1 MKKILVII
9 LISISYSVYSQEDS
23 LRVHINRI
31 ILENNKV
38 ESYIDVNDSIDLF
51 IDAIQ
56 QRFGEVEEVDGVYN
70 WSGIELDSLGK
81 GVKITMIHGI
91 WTTKDTQLKF
101 KVCSPEKV
109 GKLKS
114 NEKRGIRIRV
124 YMKEGKEAYKD
135 ALLKK
140 SCELVV
146 IQIVEELLNSVPE
159 KTEE

>member
-1 MKKILVII
+1 MKKIIVII
-9 LISISYSVYSQEDS
+9 LICINFSVYSQEDS
-23 LRVHINRI
+23 LRARVNRI

-56 QRFGEVEEVDGVYN
+56 KRFGEVEEVDGVYN

-91 WTTKDTQLKF
+91 WTTKGTSLKF
-101 KVCSPEKV
+101 TRASPEKT

-124 YMKEGKEAYKD
+124 FMKENKEEYKD

-146 IQIVEELLNSVPE
+146 IQIVEDLLNSVPE

>member
-1 MKKILVII
+1 MNKIISFI
-9 LISISYSVYSQEDS
+9 LISLSFSVYSQEDS
-23 LRVHINRI
+23 LRARVNRI

-56 QRFGEVEEVDGVYN
+56 TKFGEVEEVDGVYN

-81 GVKITMIHGI
+81 GVRITMIHGI
-91 WTTKDTQLKF
+91 WTNKGTSLKF
-101 KVCSPEKV
+101 TRLSPEKT

-124 YMKEGKEAYKD
+124 FMKEGKEEYKD

-146 IQIVEELLNSVPE
+146 IQIVEDLLNSVPE